1 MPKIVAVLNDLMF
14 TVKIQ
19 EAAKRARLEAVFV
32 KSQKKALECAKEKPA
47 GLVLDLNYTEAEPLT
62 LISALKASKET
73 QDVPV
78 LGYVSH
84 VQVDLRQAAQDRGCD
99 VVVARSAFVQ
109 NLPELL
115 EQFCQTKST
124 FGSSPR

>member
-1 MPKIVAVLNDLMF
+1 MLNDLMF

-19 EAAKRARLEAVFV
+19 EAAKRAGLDVVFV
-32 KSQKKALECAKEKPA
+32 KSQGEALERAKEDPA
-47 GLVLDLNYTEAEPLT
+47 VIILDLNHTGAEPVQ
-62 LISALKASKET
+62 LISILKGSPQT
-73 QDVPV
+73 SGIPL

-84 VQVDLRQAAQDRGCD
+84 VQVDLRRAAQEAGCD

-115 EQFCQTKST
+115 GRFAGRNETN
-124 FGSSPR
+124 